1 MGDEDGKKGFLPL
14 GSILLFGPCGAS
26 SRPGRKHLS
35 PTCRAGSQGRA
46 WRAPVRARLSLT
58 DASTAARCQRTWRG
72 EGPMRDI
79 DLFQLALGLVPPWMV
94 ADAKFDADKK
104 RLDIEI
110 DFKTGGRFA
119 CPECDRADCPV
130 HDTVKK
136 SWRHLNFFQHEAF
149 LHARVARI
157 ECPDH
162 GVRLVNVPWA
172 RPGSGFTLL
181 FEAFVMTLVKD
192 MPVAAVARLVGE
204 HDTRLWRVV
213 QHYVDTAVA
222 RMDLSELRHVAIDE
236 TAANRGQDYISLFV
250 DMDAR
255 RVVYVTEGNDAAT
268 VARFADH
275 VDEHNSDASRIKEVC
290 IDMSAAYMKGVSENL
305 TEAEIT
311 FDKFHAVK
319 LVNDAVDQV
328 RRAESKDRPKLKYSR
343 YLWLMNERSLSIE
356 QSLSLEALC
365 RMNLKT
371 ARAYRIRLAF
381 QAIYICPSRDSAEL
395 ILDHWHSWAIRSR
408 LEPIKKVARTVKRH
422 RDGIL
427 RWFNSKIANGL
438 IEAINSLVQA
448 AKAKARGYRSLRNLI
463 AITYLIAGK
472 IDLKL
477 AT

>member
-1 MGDEDGKKGFLPL
+1 
-14 GSILLFGPCGAS
+14 
-26 SRPGRKHLS
+26 
-35 PTCRAGSQGRA
+35 
-46 WRAPVRARLSLT
+46 
-58 DASTAARCQRTWRG
+58 
-72 EGPMRDI
+72 MRDI

-119 CPECDRADCPV
+119 CPECGKADCPV

-136 SWRHLNFFQHEAF
+136 TWRHLNFFQHQAF
-149 LHARVARI
+149 LHARIPRI
-157 ECPDH
+157 DCPDH
-162 GVRLVNVPWA
+162 GVRLVAVPWA

-181 FEAFVMTLVKD
+181 FEAFVMTLVKG
-192 MPVAAVARLVGE
+192 MPVAAAARLVGE
-204 HDTRLWRVV
+204 HDTRLWRVI
-213 QHYVDTAVA
+213 QHYVEDAVA
-222 RMDLSELRHVAIDE
+222 RMDLADLRRVAIDE
-236 TAANRGQDYISLFV
+236 TAAKRGHNYISLFV
-250 DMDAR
+250 DIDSR
-255 RVVYVTEGNDAAT
+255 KVVYATEGKDADT

-275 VDEHNSDASRIKEVC
+275 VDDHNSDASRIKEVC
-290 IDMSAAYMKGVSENL
+290 IDMSAAYVKGVEYNL

-328 RRAESKDRPKLKYSR
+328 RRAESRERPELKHSR
-343 YLWLMNERSLSIE
+343 YLWLKNERHLSVE
-356 QSLSLEALC
+356 QLTTLAELT
-365 RMNLKT
+365 RMHLKT
-371 ARAYRIRLAF
+371 ARAYRLRLAF
-381 QAIYICPSRDSAEL
+381 QEMYDAPSLDWGEL
-395 ILDHWHSWAIRSR
+395 IFDRWYGWAIRSR
-408 LEPIKKVARTVKRH
+408 LEPMKKAARTLKQH
-422 RDGIL
+422 RDGVL
-427 RWFNSKIANGL
+427 RWFDSKIANGL